1 MASAAP
7 RGRLRPGPAVPQPRQ
22 GKDRLSSTACLTK
35 PAGKAASL
43 ASLTGLRMAA
53 RRKSPYCGDPSGF
66 LRPLCACKPKTAV

>member
-7 RGRLRPGPAVPQPRQ
+7 QGRLRPGPAVPRPRQ

-43 ASLTGLRMAA
+43 ASLTGLRTAA
-53 RRKSPYCGDPSGF
+53 ETKVAL
-66 LRPLCACKPKTAV
+66 LRGSEWLPPCAMRVQT